1 MMENRRTIKIFF
13 LVMAALSSVGCFGVR
28 QLDVME
34 GYEGFKN
41 LHPDMAA
48 VEQAGGTEAIT
59 LDLIVPETAGCVPL
73 MLHDGEE
80 KEQRGH
86 FRCMVFAVTTGE
98 EKDGLKRKYKSMGKD
113 EGDPQ
118 KMGFSMMQYGAT
130 LQTVLE
136 KQLGS
141 HFGEVSINRVDALS
155 GSSAI
160 VNQESTFYYKF
171 WRSDEKTM
179 VLTLTATPAG
189 GGLPVSVS
197 QEVTSEMGNG
207 HLAWMIPLGV
217 LTFPIGYAIGLGV
230 FSNMETDLIERVIG
244 EAMDKA
250 AGALAARLAG
260 QVAVNSDNHYRV
272 HLSVSYL

>member
-1 MMENRRTIKIFF
+1 MKTRSLIKVFF
-13 LVMAALSSVGCFGVR
+13 LVIIALSSIGCFGVR

-34 GYEGFKN
+34 GYEGFRN

-48 VEQAGGTEAIT
+48 VEPAGGADAIA

-73 MLHDGEE
+73 KLHDGEE
-80 KEQRGH
+80 KEKRGH
-86 FRCMVFAVTTGE
+86 FRCKVIAVTTGE
-98 EKDGLKRKYKSMGKD
+98 EKDGLKRKYKSMGKE
-113 EGDPQ
+113 EGDPL
-118 KMGFSMMQYGAT
+118 KMGFSMVQYGAT
-130 LQTVLE
+130 LQAALE
-136 KQLGS
+136 KQLGG
-141 HFGEVSINRVDALS
+141 HFGEVSVNRVDALS

-160 VNQESTFYYKF
+160 VNQESTFYFKF

-244 EAMDKA
+244 EAMDKVA
-250 AGALAARLAG
+250 RALAARLAG
-260 QVAVNSDNHYRV
+260 QVAVNSDNRYRV

>member
-1 MMENRRTIKIFF
+1 METRRLIRVFF
-13 LVMAALSSVGCFGVR
+13 FVAAALSSIGCFGVR

-48 VEQAGGTEAIT
+48 VEPAGGTEAIA

-80 KEQRGH
+80 KDEKGH
-86 FRCMVFAVTTGE
+86 FRCTVFAVTTGG
-98 EKDGLKRKYKSMGKD
+98 EKDGFKRKYKSMGED

-118 KMGFSMMQYGAT
+118 KMGFSMVQYGAT
-130 LQTVLE
+130 LQTALE
-136 KQLGS
+136 KQLGG
-141 HFGEVSINRVDALS
+141 HFGEVSVNRVDALS
-155 GSSAI
+155 GNSAI
-160 VNQESTFYYKF
+160 VAQESTFYYKF

-179 VLTLTATPAG
+179 ILTLTATPAG

-197 QEVTSEMGNG
+197 EEVTSEMGNG

-217 LTFPIGYAIGLGV
+217 LTFPIGYAIGLAV

-250 AGALAARLAG
+250 ARALAARLAG
-260 QVAVNSDNHYRV
+260 QVAVNRDNRYRV

>member
-1 MMENRRTIKIFF
+1 MEIKRLIDVVF
-13 LVMAALSSVGCFGVR
+13 LIVAALSSIGCFGVR
-28 QLDVME
+28 QFDVMD

-48 VEQAGGTEAIT
+48 VEPAGGTDAIA

-73 MLHDGEE
+73 MLNDGEE

-86 FRCMVFAVTTGE
+86 FRCTVFAVTTGE
-98 EKDGLKRKYKSMGKD
+98 EKDGLKRKYKSMGED
-113 EGDPQ
+113 DGDPQ
-118 KMGFSMMQYGAT
+118 KMGFSMVQYGAT
-130 LQTVLE
+130 LQAALE
-136 KQLGS
+136 KQLGG
-141 HFGEVSINRVDALS
+141 HFGEVRVNRVEALS

-160 VNQESTFYYKF
+160 VAQESTFYFKF

-179 VLTLTATPAG
+179 ILTLTATPAG

-230 FSNMETDLIERVIG
+230 FTNMETDLIERVIG

-250 AGALAARLAG
+250 AGALAAELAG
-260 QVAVNSDNHYRV
+260 QVAVSSDNRYRV

>member
-1 MMENRRTIKIFF
+1 METRRLIRVFF
-13 LVMAALSSVGCFGVR
+13 FVAAALSSIGCFGVR

-41 LHPDMAA
+41 LHPDMAT
-48 VEQAGGTEAIT
+48 VEPAGGTEAIA

-80 KEQRGH
+80 KDEKGH
-86 FRCMVFAVTTGE
+86 FRCTVFALTTGG
-98 EKDGLKRKYKSMGKD
+98 EKDGFKRKYKSMGED

-118 KMGFSMMQYGAT
+118 KMGFSMVQYGAT
-130 LQTVLE
+130 LQAALE
-136 KQLGS
+136 KQLGG
-141 HFGEVSINRVDALS
+141 HFGEVSVNRVDALS

-160 VNQESTFYYKF
+160 VAQESTFYYKF

-179 VLTLTATPAG
+179 ILTLTATPAG

-197 QEVTSEMGNG
+197 EEVTSEMGNG

-250 AGALAARLAG
+250 ARALAVKLAG

-272 HLSVSYL
+272 RLSVSYL